1 MFSDAFPWLW
11 GRVPRQELIKSIPRG
26 SSEQEII
33 YSAGVWVQA
42 VADRD
47 TVYRRRAACA
57 LLGIFFDA
65 GPRGHWWPNAV
76 KQGPGGQRL
85 PSLRDL
91 PPFDTLDDSTIGI
104 LDVTVVDAASRGQL
118 IGLLEVPTPT
128 EKGFSFI
135 IGGHSHCS
143 FTDGNRFVAAAAASA
158 LAGCECR
165 LVSGATADWKVREP
179 EIYEKDGNRSAHAVV
194 LSNTLLY
201 DPVWDKTRAE
211 KVPFV
216 GVLALKTDGKDGTSE
231 VLECYYRV
239 LRSNRTLSRGMTD
252 RVAYELGS
260 DPLDPPPWRP
270 RVGASGAC
278 DYSYILKPTDADDM
292 EVDGDNGSRANV
304 SERLV
309 AGDQPPLVSGLD
321 FSQLFTAPG
330 DERRGMAALQPGD
343 RIYVA
348 LHKTQAWPKG
358 IAGPAAAT
366 PWEATHAVL
375 AGSEPVETEGHTSS
389 LAIPPALQEVPKPTA
404 ARPPVQRLDTSW
416 RLRDTAGRAAR
427 RGGRGR
433 PRALLPRRR
442 PARSCASA
450 RAGQLQDDL

>member
-1 MFSDAFPWLW
+1 
-11 GRVPRQELIKSIPRG
+11 
-26 SSEQEII
+26 
-33 YSAGVWVQA
+33 
-42 VADRD
+42 
-47 TVYRRRAACA
+47 
-57 LLGIFFDA
+57 
-65 GPRGHWWPNAV
+65 
-76 KQGPGGQRL
+76 
-85 PSLRDL
+85 
-91 PPFDTLDDSTIGI
+91 
-104 LDVTVVDAASRGQL
+104 VVDAASRGQL

-165 LVSGATADWKVREP
+165 LVSGATANWKVREP

-194 LSNTLLY
+194 LSNTLLF
-201 DPVWDKTRAE
+201 DPNWDKTRAE

-239 LRSNRTLSRGMTD
+239 LRANRTLSRGMTD

-260 DPLDPPPWRP
+260 EPLDPPPWRP

-278 DYSYILKPTDADDM
+278 DYSYIRKPTDADDM
-292 EVDGDNGSRANV
+292 EVDGDSGSRANV
-304 SERLV
+304 SDRLV

-321 FSQLFTAPG
+321 FSQLFAAPG

-348 LHKTQAWPKG
+348 LHKTQVRAAALRNLLVVAFLVLLTRS
-358 IAGPAAAT
+358 IAGG
-366 PWEATHAVL
+366 V
-375 AGSEPVETEGHTSS
+375 GVS
-389 LAIPPALQEVPKPTA
+389 PT
-404 ARPPVQRLDTSW
+404 
-416 RLRDTAGRAAR
+416 R
-427 RGGRGR
+427 RGRKASRGLQPRPRGR
-433 PRALLPRRR
+433 RRTPSLQALNPSKTRGTRARWRFRQRCRRCPSPRRR
-442 PARSCASA
+442 ARPRS
-450 RAGQLQDDL
+450 G